1 MQLLRQVDLTAFNF
15 LRLVIISFTA
25 LFLFGCVGGKLQHA
39 AKFTSYEDFQVGPED
54 GVDLVW
60 ARTGL
65 RDPQRLKAK
74 FDQYDSVIIDRVY
87 VLVDE
92 SEAELNDDEIN
103 ELTEYMV
110 TRLKD
115 KISSAKKIVSEQS
128 DTTLR
133 LSIAISNVETPNSIL
148 AVTSSILPVGL
159 GISTIAKITTGEHTN
174 VGSATIELL
183 VSDSMTDKP
192 LIATIDRQAGNKDLS
207 TMIDSLDDAKDAVNW
222 WVDRLGITLIQ
233 WEKPD

>member
-1 MQLLRQVDLTAFNF
+1 MIFNF
-15 LRLVIISFTA
+15 LRLVIVSFTA
-25 LFLFGCVGGKLQHA
+25 LFIFGCAGGKLQHA
-39 AKFTSYEDFQVGPED
+39 AKFTSYQDFQAGPEG

-60 ARTGL
+60 ARIGL
-65 RDPQRLKAK
+65 RSPERIKAK
-74 FDQYDSVIIDRVY
+74 FDEYDSVIIDRVY

-92 SEAELNDDEIN
+92 SELEDDQIN

-110 TRLKD
+110 TRLED
-115 KISSAKKIVSEQS
+115 KISAAKRIVNEPSNK
-128 DTTLR
+128 TLR
-133 LSIAISNVETPNSIL
+133 LSIAVSNVETPNPIL

-192 LIATIDRQAGNKDLS
+192 FIAAIDRQTGNKDLG

-222 WVDRLGITLIQ
+222 WVDRLGVTLKQ
-233 WEKPD
+233 WKKPD